1 MVGEG
6 NPMEPFQLQR
16 DMEVPTFALV
26 PWKRDFPELLAGM
39 SARDGESIEDP
50 ERTDYAL
57 HTDTPA
63 ERVIHNRKRLMAQ
76 LGVPFSAWTCG
87 EQVHGV
93 NIWEVT
99 ADQCGR
105 GGRSMETALS
115 ATDGLFTQ
123 EQGILL
129 TSFYA
134 DCVPLFFYSPD
145 AEIVGVAH
153 AGWRGTVGGIG
164 PRMIRELVRHGA
176 VRENI
181 RAAIAPSIGG
191 CCYEVD
197 EQVATPVA
205 QLFPEPC
212 PEILNRTGE
221 GKWKLDLKET
231 NRRLLLKEGL
241 SERHVLVTGWCTSC
255 HPELFHSHR
264 RDRGRT
270 GRMVSFIGMGKDDDD
285 G

>member
-6 NPMEPFQLQR
+6 SPMEPFQLQR
-16 DMEVPTFALV
+16 GMGVPTFALV
-26 PWKRDFPELLAGM
+26 SWKRDFPELLAGM

-50 ERTDYAL
+50 DRTNYAL
-57 HTDTPA
+57 HTGAPA
-63 ERVIHNRKRLMAQ
+63 ERVIQNRKRLLAQ

-93 NIWEVT
+93 NIHEVT

-105 GGRSMETALS
+105 GGKSMETAIFG
-115 ATDGLFTQ
+115 TDGLFTR
-123 EQGILL
+123 ERGILL

-145 AEIVGVAH
+145 AGIVGVAH

-164 PRMIRELVRHGA
+164 PRMIRELVRRGA
-176 VRENI
+176 VREEI

-205 QLFPEPC
+205 RLLPDPG
-212 PEILNRTGE
+212 PEILNPAGE
-221 GKWKLDLKET
+221 GKWKLDLREA

-241 SERHVLVTGWCTSC
+241 KEHHVLVTGWCTSC

-270 GRMVSFIGMGKDDDD
+270 GRMVSFIGMGK